1 MMAELVR
8 ILDKLLKEH
17 FTHAEDR
24 QEKRTDEDYDEVRFL
39 LNILRAGFDFFI

>member
-1 MMAELVR
+1 MLELVR

-24 QEKRTDEDYDEVRFL
+24 QEKRADEDYDEVCSFAECEKFET
-39 LNILRAGFDFFI
+39 NFVF